1 MPRTLIESANRPGDI
16 LRPPSNARPRG
27 QNVLVEEQPLGGN
40 VSAAVKV
47 GDTVRRR
54 AGPWTP
60 AVHALLEHLHR
71 VRFDAAPEPL
81 GTDDQGRAIL
91 KFIPG
96 DVHAGWP
103 DPMPSWVYEDE
114 VTLIGAARLLRRYHD
129 LLATFIPPPDARWRI
144 VAPGAHE
151 VICHNDWA
159 PYNALFDGHRPIAML
174 DWDSA
179 GPGNRIWDVAS
190 STYTW
195 VPLEPSASNKLP
207 LPMRAAR
214 LATFCAAYG
223 SVEPSEVLGTLV
235 EQLRFLADFIQT
247 EADAGDPGFAKLAG
261 WDVPARSREHAALL
275 RDQTHQL
282 LGQA

>member
-1 MPRTLIESANRPGDI
+1 
-16 LRPPSNARPRG
+16 
-27 QNVLVEEQPLGGN
+27 VEEQVLGGN

-60 AVHALLEHLHR
+60 AVHALLAHLHR
-71 VRFDAAPEPL
+71 VGFDSAPEPL
-81 GTDDQGRAIL
+81 GMDERGRAVL

-96 DVHAGWP
+96 DVHQGWP
-103 DPMPSWVYEDE
+103 EPMPSWIYEDD
-114 VTLIGAARLLRRYHD
+114 VTLVGAAHLLRRYHD

-179 GPGNRIWDVAS
+179 GPGSRVWDVGLSA
-190 STYTW
+190 YTW
-195 VPLEPSASNKLP
+195 VPLYPKLDSSNNPVVP
-207 LPMRAAR
+207 LPMRASR
-214 LATFCAAYG
+214 LARFCAAYRG
-223 SVEPSEVLGTLV
+223 VEPSEVLETLV
-235 EQLRFLADFIQT
+235 EQLRFLADFIQA
-247 EADAGDPGFAKLAG
+247 EADAGDPGFAKLAA
-261 WDVPARSREHAALL
+261 WNVPARTRERAALL
-275 RDQTHQL
+275 RDQTNLL
-282 LGQA
+282 LGRA